1 MRVLTLCLIWAC
13 LSPAQVAQKAN
24 EHYRTA
30 QDRAAVMQNIL
41 GAPDRANDIKAGAIA
56 QSLGLKPGMTVA
68 DIGSGAG
75 ILLPFLSAAVGASG
89 HVIGE
94 DIFDDFL
101 AKARQTA
108 SSANLTNVGFVKG
121 TERDP
126 TLPASALDVAVTVDS
141 YHHFDYPA
149 DMLAGIKRA
158 LKRGGRFVV
167 VDYYKRAVSMGPD
180 RDANSHIRLDK
191 DGMIKEVEAN
201 GFVLVEVHDHVPGAQ
216 YIATFKVR

>member
-1 MRVLTLCLIWAC
+1 MRVLNLCLIWAC

-24 EHYRTA
+24 ERYRTA
-30 QDRAAVMQNIL
+30 QDRAAVMKNIL
-41 GAPDRANDIKAGAIA
+41 GAPNRADDIGAGAIA
-56 QSLGLKPGMTVA
+56 QSLGLKPGMAVA

-89 HVIGE
+89 HVVGE

-101 AKARQTA
+101 AKARETA

-121 TERDP
+121 TEHDP
-126 TLPASALDVAVTVDS
+126 KLPASTLDVAVTVDA

-158 LKRGGRFVV
+158 LKPGGRFVV
-167 VDYYKRAVSMGPD
+167 VDYYKRAASMGPD
-180 RDANSHIRLDK
+180 FDANSHIRLDK
-191 DGMIKEVEAN
+191 DDMIREVEAN
-201 GFVLVEVHDHVPGAQ
+201 GFALVEVHDHVPGAQ
-216 YIATFKVR
+216 YIATFRAR